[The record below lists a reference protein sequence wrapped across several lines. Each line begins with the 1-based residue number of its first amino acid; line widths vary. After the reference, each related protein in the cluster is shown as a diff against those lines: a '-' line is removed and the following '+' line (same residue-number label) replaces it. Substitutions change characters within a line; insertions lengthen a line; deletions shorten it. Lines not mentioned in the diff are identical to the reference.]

1 MHHQQGRHREKRS
14 ADPDLSG
21 TKERHARL
29 KIGRF
34 AIAALLA
41 ALQACSAAQ
50 HSAVVP
56 EPAFEVPS
64 SGARPSIAR
73 IGKYIKHVVI
83 VVQENRS
90 LDNLF
95 AGYPGADAPVT
106 GYTKGGAA
114 IALQPTSFKGPDINH
129 EWTAAIAGWDN
140 GKMDGFDTTL
150 GYKYVERP
158 LIKPYWDM
166 AHQYVLADHMFPTE
180 FGPSFT
186 AHLDLIAS
194 TANLSPSMAEVD
206 QPDGGWQ
213 CNAPA
218 GTVTNTLTPGPAPVA
233 VDSVYHAFS
242 GPFPCFTQF
251 RTMAEV
257 LDKAHVSWKYYAP
270 SVSAPNAAQLSWS
283 AFSTIR
289 YVYRGPDW
297 ANNVVSPQV
306 KFLHDAAS
314 GGLAGVTW
322 IVPDYFDSDHPGS
335 QSDTGP
341 SWVSAIVNTIGQGP
355 DWDSTAIVIVWDD
368 WGGWYDN
375 VPPPQKDFV
384 GLGIRV
390 PCLIVSPYAR
400 KGRVIHTQYEYGSI
414 LKFVEQTFALPA
426 IGPPSFGYTDTRATS
441 LVDSFDFKQQPRR
454 FVTIPSKYPAG
465 HFSIE
470 RPSLRAPDD
479 I

>member
-1 MHHQQGRHREKRS
+1 LR
-14 ADPDLSG
+14 
-21 TKERHARL
+21 RL
-29 KIGRF
+29 AAAGF
-34 AIAALLA
+34 AL
-41 ALQACSAAQ
+41 ALQACSAG
-50 HSAVVP
+50 SAGQRPPLVP
-56 EPAFEVPS
+56 EPATAVPS
-64 SGARPSIAR
+64 NDAVSSVAR

-90 LDNLF
+90 FDNFF
-95 AGYPGADAPVT
+95 AGYPGADAPTTGFAKTGAPVT
-106 GYTKGGAA
+106 
-114 IALQPTSFKGPDINH
+114 LQPISFKGPDINH
-129 EWTAAIAGWDN
+129 EWAAAIADWD
-140 GKMDGFDTTL
+140 GGRMDGFDTTL
-150 GYKYVERP
+150 AYKFVDRP

-166 AHQYVLADHMFPTE
+166 AKQYVLADHMFPTE

-194 TANLSPSMAEVD
+194 TANLAPSIAEVD

-213 CNAPA
+213 CNAPP
-218 GTVTNTLTPGPAPVA
+218 GTATSTLTPGVAPLA
-233 VDSVYHAFS
+233 ADSIYHDLN

-257 LDKAHVSWKYYAP
+257 LDDAHIPWKYYAP
-270 SVSAPNAAQLSWS
+270 HVSLPSQAQLSWS
-283 AFSTIR
+283 AFATIR
-289 YVYRGPDW
+289 YVFRGPDW
-297 ANNVVSPQV
+297 GKNVVSPQV
-306 KFLHDAAS
+306 KFLHDAAAS
-314 GGLAGVTW
+314 ELAGVTW

-341 SWVSAIVNTIGQGP
+341 SWVSAIVNTIGHGP
-355 DWDSTAIVIVWDD
+355 DWDSTAIVILWDD

-414 LKFVEQTFALPA
+414 LKFVEQTFSLPA

-441 LVDSFDFKQQPRR
+441 LVDSFDFTQKPRR
-454 FVTIPSKYPAG
+454 FQTIRAKYPAQ
-465 HFSIE
+465 HFILE